1 MIFLG
6 AYAIA
11 LQCKH
16 CKKVYGEYFCIIY
29 KLSPY
34 GKKRICPN
42 CGEIDELRTV
52 VARPRL
58 FGLLGYEVKEQK

>member
-6 AYAIA
+6 AYALA

-16 CKKVYGEYFCIIY
+16 CKKVYSEYACGVY
-29 KLSPY
+29 RLCELDKN
-34 GKKRICPN
+34 ICPN
-42 CGEIDELRTV
+42 CGEFDKLRIV

-58 FGLLGYEVKEQK
+58 FGLLGYKVKEEE